1 MENYIEIDGT
11 IQNSS
16 NDEFEIEI
24 TDPDDINKLYKF
36 GIKDNIIKCYTPK
49 NIKQYKDLNL
59 VNGVQVKIIISKD
72 EDGNNIVNLK
82 KYDKYMY
89 NYDRQKLSNYL
100 DVLLKHNKVNYMIP
114 LLLVER
120 EQAPITSEDFSID
133 KIKDFIKDD
142 ELFTT
147 NPSYQNAIDV
157 DLYDNSG
164 KLLCSI
170 KSDNDISGINFVFP
184 FDSIECREAFLN
196 LCDEIQHHRAIR
208 YPNKSK
214 E

>member
-16 NDEFEIEI
+16 KDEFEIEV

-36 GIKDNIIKCYTPK
+36 GIKDNIIRCYTPK
-49 NIKQYKDLNL
+49 DIEQYEELNL
-59 VNGVQVKIIISKD
+59 VNDIKVKIRISKD
-72 EDGNNIVNLK
+72 EDGNDTVDILK
-82 KYDKYMY
+82 KYYM
-89 NYDRQKLSNYL
+89 YDRQKLSDDL
-100 DVLLKHNKVNYMIP
+100 DILLKHNKVNYMIP

-133 KIKDFIKDD
+133 KIRDFINDD

-208 YPNKSK
+208 YPDKSK
-214 E
+214 K

>member
-16 NDEFEIEI
+16 KNEFEIEI
-24 TDPDDINKLYKF
+24 TDPDDVDKLYKF

-49 NIKQYKDLNL
+49 DIEQYEDLNL
-59 VNGVQVKIIISKD
+59 VNDVKVKIRISKD
-72 EDGNNIVNLK
+72 EDDNYTVDILK
-82 KYDKYMY
+82 KYYM
-89 NYDRQKLSNYL
+89 YDRQKLSDDL
-100 DVLLKHNKVNYMIP
+100 DILLKHNKVNYMIP

-133 KIKDFIKDD
+133 KIRDFINDD

-184 FDSIECREAFLN
+184 FDSIECRNAFLD

-208 YPNKSK
+208 YPDKSK

>member
-16 NDEFEIEI
+16 KDEFEIEI
-24 TDPDDINKLYKF
+24 TDPDDVDKLYKF

-49 NIKQYKDLNL
+49 DIEQYEDLNL
-59 VNGVQVKIIISKD
+59 VNDIKVKIRISKD
-72 EDGNNIVNLK
+72 EDGNDTVDILK
-82 KYDKYMY
+82 KYYM
-89 NYDRQKLSNYL
+89 YDRQKLSDDL
-100 DVLLKHNKVNYMIP
+100 DILLKHNKVNYMIP

-133 KIKDFIKDD
+133 KIRDFINDD

-208 YPNKSK
+208 YPDKSK

>member
-16 NDEFEIEI
+16 KDEFEIEV

-36 GIKDNIIKCYTPK
+36 GIKDNIIRCYTPK
-49 NIKQYKDLNL
+49 DIEQYEDLNL
-59 VNGVQVKIIISKD
+59 VNDIKVKIRISKD
-72 EDGNNIVNLK
+72 EDDNYTVDILK
-82 KYDKYMY
+82 KYYM
-89 NYDRQKLSNYL
+89 YDRQKLSDDL
-100 DVLLKHNKVNYMIP
+100 DILLKHNKVNYMIP

-120 EQAPITSEDFSID
+120 EQAPITSKDFSID

-147 NPSYQNAIDV
+147 NPSYQKAIDV

-184 FDSIECREAFLN
+184 FDSIECRNAFLD

-208 YPNKSK
+208 YPDKSK

>member
-16 NDEFEIEI
+16 KDEFEIEV
-24 TDPDDINKLYKF
+24 TDPDDIDKLYKF
-36 GIKDNIIKCYTPK
+36 GIKDNIIRCYTPK
-49 NIKQYKDLNL
+49 DIEQYEDLNL
-59 VNGVQVKIIISKD
+59 VNDIKVKIRISKD
-72 EDGNNIVNLK
+72 EDGNDTVDILK
-82 KYDKYMY
+82 KYYMY
-89 NYDRQKLSNYL
+89 NRQKLSDDL
-100 DVLLKHNKVNYMIP
+100 DILLKHNKVNYMIP

-133 KIKDFIKDD
+133 KIGDFINDD

-208 YPNKSK
+208 YPDKSK

>member
-16 NDEFEIEI
+16 KNEFEIEI
-24 TDPDDINKLYKF
+24 TDPDDVDKLYKF

-49 NIKQYKDLNL
+49 DIEQYEDLNL
-59 VNGVQVKIIISKD
+59 VNDIKVKIKISKN
-72 EDGNNIVNLK
+72 EDDNYTVDILK
-82 KYDKYMY
+82 KYYM
-89 NYDRQKLSNYL
+89 YDRQKLSDDL

-120 EQAPITSEDFSID
+120 EQAPITSKDFSID

-147 NPSYQNAIDV
+147 NPSYQNAINV

-208 YPNKSK
+208 YPDKSK

>member
-16 NDEFEIEI
+16 KDEFEIEV
-24 TDPDDINKLYKF
+24 TDPDDVDKLYKF

-49 NIKQYKDLNL
+49 DIEQYEDLNL
-59 VNGVQVKIIISKD
+59 VNDIKVKIRISKD
-72 EDGNNIVNLK
+72 EDGNDTVDILK
-82 KYDKYMY
+82 KYYM
-89 NYDRQKLSNYL
+89 YDRQKLSDDL
-100 DVLLKHNKVNYMIP
+100 DILLKHNKVNYMIP

-133 KIKDFIKDD
+133 KIRDFINDD

-208 YPNKSK
+208 YPDKSK

>member
-16 NDEFEIEI
+16 KDEFEIEV
-24 TDPDDINKLYKF
+24 TDPDDVDKLYKF

-49 NIKQYKDLNL
+49 DIEQYEDLNL
-59 VNGVQVKIIISKD
+59 VNDVKVKIRISKD
-72 EDGNNIVNLK
+72 EDDNYTVDILK
-82 KYDKYMY
+82 KYYM
-89 NYDRQKLSNYL
+89 YDRQKLSDDL
-100 DVLLKHNKVNYMIP
+100 DILLKHNKVNYMIP

-133 KIKDFIKDD
+133 KIRDFINDD

-208 YPNKSK
+208 YPDKSK

>member
-16 NDEFEIEI
+16 KNEFEIEI
-24 TDPDDINKLYKF
+24 TDPDEVDKLYKF

-49 NIKQYKDLNL
+49 DIEQYEDLNL
-59 VNGVQVKIIISKD
+59 VNDVKVKIRISKD
-72 EDGNNIVNLK
+72 EDDNYTVDILK
-82 KYDKYMY
+82 KYYM
-89 NYDRQKLSNYL
+89 YDRQKLSDDL
-100 DVLLKHNKVNYMIP
+100 DILLKHNKVNYMIP

-120 EQAPITSEDFSID
+120 EQAPITSKDFSID

-147 NPSYQNAIDV
+147 NPSYQKAIDV

-184 FDSIECREAFLN
+184 FDSIECRNAFLD

-208 YPNKSK
+208 YPDKSK

>member
-16 NDEFEIEI
+16 KYEFEIEI
-24 TDPDDINKLYKF
+24 TDPDDVDKLYKF

-49 NIKQYKDLNL
+49 DIEQYEDLNL
-59 VNGVQVKIIISKD
+59 VNDVKVKIRISKD
-72 EDGNNIVNLK
+72 EDDNYTVDILK
-82 KYDKYMY
+82 KYYM
-89 NYDRQKLSNYL
+89 YDRQKLSDDL
-100 DVLLKHNKVNYMIP
+100 DILLKHNKVNYMIP

-147 NPSYQNAIDV
+147 NPSYQKAIDV

-184 FDSIECREAFLN
+184 FDSIECRNAFLD

-208 YPNKSK
+208 YPDKSK

>member
-16 NDEFEIEI
+16 KDEFEIEV

-36 GIKDNIIKCYTPK
+36 GIKDNIIRCYTPK
-49 NIKQYKDLNL
+49 DIEQYEDLNL
-59 VNGVQVKIIISKD
+59 VNDVKVKIRISKD
-72 EDGNNIVNLK
+72 EDDNYTVDILK
-82 KYDKYMY
+82 KYYMY
-89 NYDRQKLSNYL
+89 NRQKLSDDL
-100 DVLLKHNKVNYMIP
+100 DILLKHNKVNYMIP

-208 YPNKSK
+208 YPDKSK

>member
-16 NDEFEIEI
+16 KDEFEIEV

-36 GIKDNIIKCYTPK
+36 GIKDNIIRCYTPK
-49 NIKQYKDLNL
+49 DIEQYEDLNL
-59 VNGVQVKIIISKD
+59 VNDIKVKIRISKD
-72 EDGNNIVNLK
+72 EDGNDTVDILK
-82 KYDKYMY
+82 KYYM
-89 NYDRQKLSNYL
+89 YDRQKLSDDL
-100 DVLLKHNKVNYMIP
+100 DILLKHNKVNYMIP
-114 LLLVER
+114 LLLAER
-120 EQAPITSEDFSID
+120 EQIPTKIPENFSKD
-133 KIKDFIKDD
+133 KISDFTKDD
-142 ELFTT
+142 EMFTT
-147 NPSYQNAIDV
+147 NSSYQNAIDV

-208 YPNKSK
+208 YPDKSK